1 MMEQT
6 IKVFCEN
13 SNTSLFVKMGTSLAE
28 LLDIL
33 ALKSPFPSLAA
44 YVNNSLKELTY
55 RIFEPVT
62 VRFIDITHFEGR
74 RVYQRTLFF
83 IMQKA
88 VYDLYPDYKLSVRHS
103 IAKGF
108 YAEIEGFEGVPQE
121 VVDAIKARMQQ
132 IIKQDISIIKTKMP
146 EKEAAELYKQ
156 FGLEDK
162 VALLETRHHLYVTV
176 YMLADLPGFFYG
188 ALCPSTKMISLFDI
202 EPFCKGIYIRVPSN
216 NDPTQLEQ
224 MVPQDKMFE
233 IISLHK
239 QWSEILGVANIG
251 SLNKIIL
258 ENKSK
263 ELIQIAEALQEKV
276 CANVADMIFDKY
288 NQEGSRII
296 LLSGP
301 SSSGK
306 TTTSKR
312 IAVQLSVLGFEPMV
326 ISLDDYFLNRECTPR
341 DENGE
346 YDFEALEALD
356 IEQFNKDLL
365 ALLDG
370 EEVNIPT
377 YDFVTGCRV
386 MNPEKRLRLKSRSM
400 LIIEGIHALNPS
412 LTPHIKDTQKFK
424 IYVSALT
431 SIAMDNMN
439 RIATTDNRLL
449 RRMVRDNAYRGT
461 SAVDTIKR
469 WQSVRR
475 GEDKHIFPYQEQA
488 DVVINSAMIYEL
500 CVLKRYAETILHEVP
515 DSVPEF
521 GEANRLLKFLEHF
534 APIDS
539 DFIPPTSVLREFIG
553 GSSFVY

>member
-1 MMEQT
+1 MVEQT

-13 SNTSLFVKMGTSLAE
+13 SNTSLYVKMGTSLSE

-33 ALKSPFPSLAA
+33 ALKNPFPSLAA

-88 VYDLYPDYKLSVRHS
+88 VYDLYPEHKLSIRHS
-103 IAKGF
+103 VAKGF
-108 YAEIEGFEGVPQE
+108 YAEIEGFDGVPQE
-121 VVDAIKARMQQ
+121 VVDAIKTRMQQ
-132 IIKQDISIIKTKMP
+132 IIKQDISIIKTKLP

-156 FGLEDK
+156 FGLDDK

-188 ALCPSTKMISLFDI
+188 ALCPSTNMISLFDI
-202 EPFCKGIYIRVPSN
+202 ESFYKGIYIRVPSN
-216 NDPTQLEQ
+216 SDPSQLEQ

-251 SLNKIIL
+251 ALNKIIL
-258 ENKSK
+258 ENKSR
-263 ELIQIAEALQEKV
+263 EAIQLAEALQEKV

-312 IAVQLSVLGFEPMV
+312 MAVQLAVLGFKPMV

-356 IEQFNKDLL
+356 VEQFNKDLL
-365 ALLDG
+365 ALLNG

-386 MNPEKRLRLKSRSM
+386 MNPEKRLKLESRSM
-400 LIIEGIHALNPS
+400 LIIEGIHALNPA
-412 LTPHIKDTQKFK
+412 LTPHIKDNQKFK

-488 DVVINSAMIYEL
+488 DVVINSAMFYEL
-500 CVLKRYAETILHEVP
+500 CVLKRYAEPILHEVP
-515 DSVPEF
+515 DNVHEF

-534 APIDS
+534 TPIDP

>member
-1 MMEQT
+1 MMDTT

-13 SNTSLFVKMGTSLAE
+13 SNTSLYVKMGTSLAE

-62 VRFIDITHFEGR
+62 IRFIDITHFEGQ

-88 VYDLYPDYKLSVRHS
+88 VYDLYPEHKLSVRHS

-108 YAEIEGFEGVPQE
+108 YAEIDGFDGVPQE

-202 EPFCKGIYIRVPSN
+202 EPFYKGIYIRVPSN

-377 YDFVTGCRV
+377 YDFVTGCKV

>member
-1 MMEQT
+1 MMDTT

-13 SNTSLFVKMGTSLAE
+13 SNTSLYVKMGTSLAE

-33 ALKSPFPSLAA
+33 ALKSPFPRLAA

-62 VRFIDITHFEGR
+62 IRFIDITHFEGQ

-88 VYDLYPDYKLSVRHS
+88 VYDLYPEHKLSVRHS

-108 YAEIEGFEGVPQE
+108 YAEIDGFDGVPQE

-146 EKEAAELYKQ
+146 ENEAAELYKQ
-156 FGLEDK
+156 FGLADK

-202 EPFCKGIYIRVPSN
+202 EPFYKGIYIRVPSN

>member
-1 MMEQT
+1 
-6 IKVFCEN
+6 
-13 SNTSLFVKMGTSLAE
+13 
-28 LLDIL
+28 
-33 ALKSPFPSLAA
+33 
-44 YVNNSLKELTY
+44 
-55 RIFEPVT
+55 
-62 VRFIDITHFEGR
+62 
-74 RVYQRTLFF
+74 
-83 IMQKA
+83 
-88 VYDLYPDYKLSVRHS
+88 
-103 IAKGF
+103 
-108 YAEIEGFEGVPQE
+108 
-121 VVDAIKARMQQ
+121 
-132 IIKQDISIIKTKMP
+132 MP
-146 EKEAAELYKQ
+146 ENEAAELYKQ

-202 EPFCKGIYIRVPSN
+202 EPFYKGIYIRVPSN

-377 YDFVTGCRV
+377 YDFVTGSRV

>member
-1 MMEQT
+1 MMDTT

-13 SNTSLFVKMGTSLAE
+13 SNTSLYVKMGTSLAE

-33 ALKSPFPSLAA
+33 ALKNQFPSLAA

-55 RIFEPVT
+55 RIFEPVSI
-62 VRFIDITHFEGR
+62 RFIDITHFEGR

-88 VYDLYPDYKLSVRHS
+88 VYDLYPDYKLSIRHS

-108 YAEIEGFEGVPQE
+108 YAEIDGFDGVPQE
-121 VVDAIKARMQQ
+121 VVDAIKGRMQQ

-146 EKEAAELYKQ
+146 EGEAAELYKQ
-156 FGLEDK
+156 FGLDDK

-188 ALCPSTKMISLFDI
+188 ALCPSTNMISLFDI

-216 NDPTQLEQ
+216 NDPTKLEQ

-233 IISLHK
+233 IITLHK

-263 ELIQIAEALQEKV
+263 GLIQIAEALQEKV

-312 IAVQLSVLGFEPMV
+312 IALQLSVLGFEPMV

-377 YDFVTGCRV
+377 YDFVTGSRV

-461 SAVDTIKR
+461 SAIDTIKR

-500 CVLKRYAETILHEVP
+500 CVLKRYAEAILHEVP

>member
-1 MMEQT
+1 MMDTT

-13 SNTSLFVKMGTSLAE
+13 SNTSLYVKMGTSLAE

-62 VRFIDITHFEGR
+62 IRFIDITHFEGQ

-88 VYDLYPDYKLSVRHS
+88 VYDLYPEHKLSIRHS

-108 YAEIEGFEGVPQE
+108 YAEIEGFEGVPQK

-146 EKEAAELYKQ
+146 ENEAAELYKQ

-202 EPFCKGIYIRVPSN
+202 EPFYKGIYIRVPSN

>member
-1 MMEQT
+1 MMDTT

-13 SNTSLFVKMGTSLAE
+13 SNTSLYVKMGTSLAE

-62 VRFIDITHFEGR
+62 IRFIDITHFEGQ

-88 VYDLYPDYKLSVRHS
+88 VYDLYPEHKLSVRHS

-108 YAEIEGFEGVPQE
+108 YAEIDGFDGVPQE

-202 EPFCKGIYIRVPSN
+202 EPFYKGIYIRVPSN

-288 NQEGSRII
+288 NEEGSRII

>member
-1 MMEQT
+1 MMDTT

-13 SNTSLFVKMGTSLAE
+13 SNTSLYVKMGTSLAE

-62 VRFIDITHFEGR
+62 IRFIDITHFEGQ

-88 VYDLYPDYKLSVRHS
+88 VYDLYPEHKLSVRHS

-108 YAEIEGFEGVPQE
+108 YAEIDGFDGVPQE

-146 EKEAAELYKQ
+146 ENEAAELYKQ

-202 EPFCKGIYIRVPSN
+202 EPFYKGIYIRVPSN

>member
-13 SNTSLFVKMGTSLAE
+13 SNTSLYVKMGTSLAE

-62 VRFIDITHFEGR
+62 VRFIDITHFEGQ

-88 VYDLYPDYKLSVRHS
+88 VYDLYPEHKLSIRHS

-132 IIKQDISIIKTKMP
+132 IIKQDISIIKTKKP
-146 EKEAAELYKQ
+146 ENEAAELYKQ

-202 EPFCKGIYIRVPSN
+202 EPFYKGIYIRVPSN

>member
-1 MMEQT
+1 MMDTT

-13 SNTSLFVKMGTSLAE
+13 SNTSLYVKMGTSLAE

-62 VRFIDITHFEGR
+62 IRFIDITHFEGQ

-88 VYDLYPDYKLSVRHS
+88 VYDLYPEHKLSVRHS

-108 YAEIEGFEGVPQE
+108 YAEIDGFDGVPQE

-146 EKEAAELYKQ
+146 ENEAAELYKQ

-202 EPFCKGIYIRVPSN
+202 EPFYKGIYIRVPSN

-258 ENKSK
+258 KNKSK

-386 MNPEKRLRLKSRSM
+386 MNLEKRLRLKSRSM

-521 GEANRLLKFLEHF
+521 GEADRLLKFLEHF

>member
-1 MMEQT
+1 MMDTT

-13 SNTSLFVKMGTSLAE
+13 SNTSLYVKMGTSLAE

-62 VRFIDITHFEGR
+62 IRFIDITHFEGQ

-88 VYDLYPDYKLSVRHS
+88 VYDLYPEHKLSIRHS

-108 YAEIEGFEGVPQE
+108 YAEIEGFEGVPQK

-146 EKEAAELYKQ
+146 ENEAAELYKQ

-202 EPFCKGIYIRVPSN
+202 EPFYKGIYIRVPSN

-365 ALLDG
+365 TLLDG
-370 EEVNIPT
+370 QEVNIPT

-461 SAVDTIKR
+461 SAIDTIKR

-500 CVLKRYAETILHEVP
+500 CVLKRYAEAILHEVP

>member
-1 MMEQT
+1 
-6 IKVFCEN
+6 
-13 SNTSLFVKMGTSLAE
+13 
-28 LLDIL
+28 
-33 ALKSPFPSLAA
+33 
-44 YVNNSLKELTY
+44 
-55 RIFEPVT
+55 
-62 VRFIDITHFEGR
+62 
-74 RVYQRTLFF
+74 
-83 IMQKA
+83 
-88 VYDLYPDYKLSVRHS
+88 
-103 IAKGF
+103 
-108 YAEIEGFEGVPQE
+108 
-121 VVDAIKARMQQ
+121 
-132 IIKQDISIIKTKMP
+132 
-146 EKEAAELYKQ
+146 
-156 FGLEDK
+156 
-162 VALLETRHHLYVTV
+162 
-176 YMLADLPGFFYG
+176 
-188 ALCPSTKMISLFDI
+188 
-202 EPFCKGIYIRVPSN
+202 
-216 NDPTQLEQ
+216 
-224 MVPQDKMFE
+224 MFE
-233 IISLHK
+233 IITLHK

-263 ELIQIAEALQEKV
+263 GLIQIAEALQEKV

-312 IAVQLSVLGFEPMV
+312 IALQLSVLGFEPMV

-377 YDFVTGCRV
+377 YDFVTGSRV

-461 SAVDTIKR
+461 SAIDTIKR

-500 CVLKRYAETILHEVP
+500 CVLKRYAEAILHEVP

>member
-1 MMEQT
+1 MMDTT

-13 SNTSLFVKMGTSLAE
+13 SNTSLYVKMGTSLAE

-62 VRFIDITHFEGR
+62 IRFIDITHFEGQ

-88 VYDLYPDYKLSVRHS
+88 VYDLYPEHKLSVRHS

-108 YAEIEGFEGVPQE
+108 YAEIDGFDGVPQE

-146 EKEAAELYKQ
+146 ENEAAELYKQ

-202 EPFCKGIYIRVPSN
+202 EPFYKGIYIRVPSN

-263 ELIQIAEALQEKV
+263 ELIHIAEALQEKV

>member
-1 MMEQT
+1 MMDTT

-13 SNTSLFVKMGTSLAE
+13 SNTSLYVKMGTSLAE

-62 VRFIDITHFEGR
+62 IRFIDITHFEGQ

-88 VYDLYPDYKLSVRHS
+88 IYDLYPEHKLSVRHS

-108 YAEIEGFEGVPQE
+108 YAEIDGFDGVPQE

-146 EKEAAELYKQ
+146 ENEAAELYKQ

-202 EPFCKGIYIRVPSN
+202 EPFYKGIYIRVPSN

-263 ELIQIAEALQEKV
+263 ELIHIAEALQEKV

>member
-1 MMEQT
+1 MMDTT

-13 SNTSLFVKMGTSLAE
+13 SNTSLYVKMGTSLAE

-88 VYDLYPDYKLSVRHS
+88 VYDLYPEHKLSVRHS

-108 YAEIEGFEGVPQE
+108 YAEIDGFDGVPQE

-202 EPFCKGIYIRVPSN
+202 EPFYKGIYIRVPSN

-288 NQEGSRII
+288 NEEGSRII

>member
-1 MMEQT
+1 MMDTT

-13 SNTSLFVKMGTSLAE
+13 SNTSLYVKMGTSLAE

-62 VRFIDITHFEGR
+62 IRFIDITHFEGQ

-88 VYDLYPDYKLSVRHS
+88 VYDLYPEHKLSIRHS

-108 YAEIEGFEGVPQE
+108 YAEIDGFDGVPQE

-146 EKEAAELYKQ
+146 ENEAAELYKQ

-202 EPFCKGIYIRVPSN
+202 EPFYKGIYIRVPSN

-461 SAVDTIKR
+461 SAIDTIKR

-500 CVLKRYAETILHEVP
+500 CVLKRYAEAILHEVP

>member
-13 SNTSLFVKMGTSLAE
+13 SNTSLYVKMGTSLAE

-216 NDPTQLEQ
+216 SDPTQLEQ

>member
-1 MMEQT
+1 MMDTT

-13 SNTSLFVKMGTSLAE
+13 SNTSLYVKMGTSLAE

-62 VRFIDITHFEGR
+62 IRFIDITHFEGQ

-88 VYDLYPDYKLSVRHS
+88 VYDLYTEHKLSIRHS

-202 EPFCKGIYIRVPSN
+202 EPFYKGIYIRVPSN

>member
-1 MMEQT
+1 MMDTT

-13 SNTSLFVKMGTSLAE
+13 SNTSLYVKMGTSLAE

-62 VRFIDITHFEGR
+62 IRFIDITHFEGQ

-88 VYDLYPDYKLSVRHS
+88 VYDLYPEHKLSIRHS

-146 EKEAAELYKQ
+146 ENEAAELYKQ

-202 EPFCKGIYIRVPSN
+202 EPFYKGIYIRVPSN

>member
-1 MMEQT
+1 MMDTT

-13 SNTSLFVKMGTSLAE
+13 SNTSLYVKMGTSLAE

-62 VRFIDITHFEGR
+62 IRFIDITHFEGQ

-88 VYDLYPDYKLSVRHS
+88 VYDLYPEHKLSVRHS

-108 YAEIEGFEGVPQE
+108 YAEIDGFDGVPQE

-146 EKEAAELYKQ
+146 ENEAAELYKQ

-202 EPFCKGIYIRVPSN
+202 EPFYKGIYIRVPSN

-439 RIATTDNRLL
+439 RIATTDNSLL